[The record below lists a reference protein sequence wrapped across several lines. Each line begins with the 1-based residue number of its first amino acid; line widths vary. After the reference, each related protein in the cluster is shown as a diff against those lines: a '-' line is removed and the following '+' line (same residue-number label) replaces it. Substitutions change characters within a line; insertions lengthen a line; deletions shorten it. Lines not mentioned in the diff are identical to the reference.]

1 VISNEKDIRFLFCA
15 CAISYI
21 LNDWSG
27 IDVSLALNYI
37 DSSQSYDGGFG
48 QGPFEESHGGST
60 YCALASLWLMN
71 EITNIKNKRLLVEW
85 LVSRQDEGFHGRI
98 NKPDDTC
105 YSFWIG
111 ASLDVHINLLQDVRY
126 LSLCG

>member
-1 VISNEKDIRFLFCA
+1 LFCA

-27 IDVSLALNYI
+27 INVSLALTYI
-37 DSSQSYDGGFG
+37 YSSQSYDGGFA
-48 QGPFEESHGGST
+48 QGPGEESHGGST

-71 EITNIKNKRLLVEW
+71 EIPTIKNKTLLTEW
-85 LVSRQDEGFHGRI
+85 LLLRQNQGFHGRI

-111 ASLDVHINLLQDVRY
+111 ASLDVDFKLM
-126 LSLCG
+126 